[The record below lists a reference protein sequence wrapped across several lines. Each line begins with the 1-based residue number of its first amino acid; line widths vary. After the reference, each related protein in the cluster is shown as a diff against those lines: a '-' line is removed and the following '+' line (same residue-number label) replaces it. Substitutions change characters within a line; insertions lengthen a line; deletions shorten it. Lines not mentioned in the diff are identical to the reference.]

1 MKNVQKVI
9 MTRGLPAS
17 GKSTWAKQ
25 FIKDNKGWKRINKDD
40 LRAMI
45 DDGVWS
51 KENETI
57 IVDARNS
64 LLRTFLNAGYSVII
78 DDTNI
83 QDVHINKVFHL
94 VACEYPDVEF
104 EVMDFDTDKKE
115 CLRRDK
121 LRDAK
126 VGPVVINSMA
136 SQLEKVDKDGW
147 KFLVGNKLPKVTH
160 EEVDGLPY
168 AIIVDIDGTL
178 AKMNGRGAFDWHRV
192 DEDDLKDAVAQFVRM
207 TRSTGFE
214 YDTIIMSGRSD
225 ESQAKTEKWLLDNGI
240 TYDMLLMRKAGD
252 HRPDYIIKSELFR
265 EHVLGKYNIIA
276 VFDDRDQVVHMWR
289 KHHGLTV
296 FQVDYGNF

>member
-1 MKNVQKVI
+1 MKDVQKVI

-83 QDVHINKVFHL
+83 QDTHIKKVFHL

-136 SQLEKVDKDGW
+136 KQLEKIDKDGW
-147 KFLVGNKLPKVTH
+147 KSLVENRLPIV
-160 EEVDGLPY
+160 EPDGEPKPS
-168 AIIVDIDGTL
+168 AILVDIDGTL
-178 AKMNGRGAFDWHRV
+178 AIMGDRGPFDWHRV
-192 DEDDLKDAVAQFVRM
+192 DEDMLNESVAEFVR
-207 TRSTGFE
+207 TAWAEHFV
-214 YDTIIMSGRSD
+214 IIMSGRSD
-225 ESQAKTEKWLLDNGI
+225 ESRAKTEKWLKDNNI
-240 TYDMLLMRKAGD
+240 VYDGLLMRAAGD
-252 HRPDYIIKSELFR
+252 NRPDYIIKSELYR
-265 EHVLGKYNIIA
+265 EHVLNKLNVIA